1 MNKNKCK
8 DTGYKERRG
17 MYFAQQVKHKKFQD
31 HYFGV
36 SCFNSIGISP
46 NCKKTLTVTVLGNGD
61 VVFHS
66 GREQGYSNSY
76 QTSVPAQ
83 NVSHHLSLWS

>member
-31 HYFGV
+31 RYF
-36 SCFNSIGISP
+36 SICCFSFISLSP
-46 NCKKTLTVTVLGNGD
+46 NCKKTLTVTVLGNDD
-61 VVFHS
+61 VVFRS
-66 GREQGYSNSY
+66 GREQRYSNSY

-83 NVSHHLSLWS
+83 NVSHYLSLWS